1 MSKANKPDTRAQLL
15 RVNFAPAGPQSSAL
29 SDPLE
34 PTPMVLTLD
43 QLRPY
48 ELNPRQKQNPKYDEI
63 KESIRARGLDDTPT
77 VSRRPGETEFI
88 IDNGGNT
95 RLKILNDLWKETR
108 DDRFYRIHC
117 LFRPWVGDIKALTGH
132 MSENDMRGNLLWIER
147 CLGVR
152 KVRELYEQQEERSV
166 SQAELARKLKLDGY
180 PVDRTL
186 INRMDQTIQYLFP
199 CIPNILWNG
208 MGRDAVRAILNLR
221 IHAEAAWTKLSAEKG
236 SPVMGLEFEQVFASA
251 LQHFDDEPESY
262 VFQHVQDELVGLM
275 TEALRPNG
283 VSYELIMLEM
293 DFSKTP
299 VTAVDAPA
307 ARPLAPAPTPVLT
320 SVPAFKPDQ
329 PIAGPEP
336 TVVPRPISN
345 PQQPYSLQTLESTD
359 PSPPPNLEPASYADI
374 ESLPVTM
381 EGPGKIADIWL
392 VYPHYQYPDMLRYHI
407 NLLSMEICGWA
418 NILEFQQ
425 PIHMLNEG
433 IGYRMNRPESFTTE
447 AAEAVWHVLAA
458 LTDEHSGDIPGA
470 VFERVLIHLLPDDL
484 LIKLFRLIRLARYLK
499 AMPAE

>member
-1 MSKANKPDTRAQLL
+1 MSKAPKPDTRAQLL
-15 RVNFAPAGPQSSAL
+15 RVNFTPAGPQSSAL

-48 ELNPRQKQNPKYDEI
+48 ELNPRQKQNPKYEEI

-77 VSRRPGETEFI
+77 VSRRPGETDYI

-108 DDRFYRIHC
+108 DERFYRIHC

-132 MSENDMRGNLLWIER
+132 MSENDMRGSLLWIER
-147 CLGVR
+147 CLGVS
-152 KVRELYEQQEERSV
+152 KTRELYEQQEGRSV

-208 MGRDAVRAILNLR
+208 MGRDAVRILLNLR
-221 IHAEAAWTKLSAEKG
+221 THAEAAWAKLVAEKG
-236 SPVMGLEFEQVFASA
+236 SPTMGVTFEQIFANA

-293 DFSKTP
+293 DCSKAP
-299 VTAVDAPA
+299 VPDANRAPA
-307 ARPLAPAPTPVLT
+307 ESDAQPTSLPRAQST
-320 SVPAFKPDQ
+320 STPTIDSKSSPNVGNSEDPPSAQ
-329 PIAGPEP
+329 P
-336 TVVPRPISN
+336 T
-345 PQQPYSLQTLESTD
+345 QQSGHGEVQPKTT
-359 PSPPPNLEPASYADI
+359 LEPASYADI
-374 ESLPVTM
+374 ESLPITI
-381 EGPGKIADIWL
+381 EGPHKIADIWL
-392 VYPHYQYPDMLRYHI
+392 VYPQYQYPDVLRHQI
-407 NLLSMEICGWA
+407 DLLSIEIALWGGV
-418 NILEFQQ
+418 LEFQRSTQ
-425 PIHMLNEG
+425 LTNQG
-433 IGYRMNRPESFTTE
+433 LGYRMERPEFFESET
-447 AAEAVWHVLAA
+447 AEAVWHVLAA
-458 LTDEHSGDIPGA
+458 LTGEYQDDIPGH
-470 VFERVLIHLLPDDL
+470 VFELALIQMLPDDF
-484 LIKLFRLIRLARYLK
+484 LIKLFRLIRLVRYLK
-499 AMPAE
+499 GMNAE